1 MPWRGRHLRE
11 GVTATN
17 DNSTVLLVVTNNSKQ
32 AQQLH
37 AREEAAGWTA
47 AGTEE
52 PPLPPL
58 PPQPNL
64 ATERLSAERRS
75 FLEAQFRDIVS
86 DGMWAVINSLDS
98 EDRHSDSS
106 GNNARMA
113 GEEDQVSGTGEKN
126 QFTDMPSEDVLS
138 TMPDEAERISCCL
151 TASTWGQPSNTSAKR
166 REPQSE

>member
-1 MPWRGRHLRE
+1 
-11 GVTATN
+11 
-17 DNSTVLLVVTNNSKQ
+17 VTNNSNQ

-58 PPQPNL
+58 PPPQPDL

-75 FLEAQFRDIVS
+75 FLEAQLRDIVS

-113 GEEDQVSGTGEKN
+113 GEEDQVSGTGDKH
-126 QFTDMPSEDVLS
+126 QFTDMPNEGILSADVDRAKALPGDPLPGMS
-138 TMPDEAERISCCL
+138 KEVIRVAVAEA
-151 TASTWGQPSNTSAKR
+151 AK
-166 REPQSE
+166 QLAAA